1 MNYSEFTFAYFNGS
15 AVNEWSCLAF
25 DHIFCAIR
33 LIIQGEMMMTGN
45 RTVTSEQLQID
56 FLALQSAYGS
66 KPAPTYEERVV
77 VLKKLKASI
86 IENEQEI
93 YDALKKDYG
102 YRSEFDT
109 LMADVLPSVAGIN
122 YAIKNLKKWMK
133 PSKRHSG
140 LMLMPSKVRVHY
152 QPLGV
157 VGVITPWNFPV
168 FLALGPA
175 VQALAAGNRVMIKMS
190 EFTPHANHA
199 LKKVVANLS
208 DHIKIIEGEA
218 DVGAA
223 FSALPFDHLIF
234 TGSSAVGKMV
244 AKSAAD
250 NLTPITLELG
260 GKSPTIIDE
269 SINMGI
275 AVDALIVG
283 KSVNSGQICVSPD
296 YVFVHESRKEEFIT
310 TFIERYSEYHLNSK
324 NENTQT
330 HIVSQKQH
338 KRLLGFLEDAKSKG
352 GRIHAV
358 RPLESNQGKRVY
370 PHLVT
375 DLNDEMDILKEE
387 IFGSILPVL
396 TYTNID
402 EVIRYINARPR
413 PLALYIMSK
422 NKSLIDN
429 ILKSTHSGGVAI
441 NDSAMHVAADDAPFG
456 GVGNSGM
463 GHYHGHEGFLTFSKA
478 KTVLYSSSWLPK
490 NRIILKNR
498 DFVFK
503 TLRSL
508 LLK

>member
-1 MNYSEFTFAYFNGS
+1 MTERKTS
-15 AVNEWSCLAF
+15 ASDKLHV
-25 DHIFCAIR
+25 
-33 LIIQGEMMMTGN
+33 
-45 RTVTSEQLQID
+45 D
-56 FLALQSAYGS
+56 FLALKAAYNA
-66 KPAPTYEERVV
+66 KPMPTYEERVS

-86 IENEQEI
+86 IANEDAI
-93 YDALKKDYG
+93 YDGLKKDYG

-109 LMADVLPSVAGIN
+109 LMADVLPSVASIN

-140 LMLMPSKVRVHY
+140 LLLTPSKVTVHY

-157 VGVITPWNFPV
+157 VGVITPWNFPI

-190 EFTPHANHA
+190 EFTPNANKA
-199 LKKVVANLS
+199 LRKVIEGLT
-208 DHIKIIEGEA
+208 DHIMIVEGEA
-218 DVGAA
+218 NMGAA

-260 GKSPTIIDE
+260 GKSPTIVDE
-269 SINMGI
+269 TISMEI

-296 YVFVHESRKEEFIT
+296 YVFVHESRKDELIS
-310 TFIERYSEYHLNSK
+310 TFIKRYTEYHLDSK

-330 HIVSQKQH
+330 HIVSEKQH
-338 KRLLGFLEDAKSKG
+338 QRILAFLEDAKEKG
-352 GRIHAV
+352 GKLHPV
-358 RPLESNQGKRVY
+358 KPLEDDQGKRVY

-375 DLNDEMDILKEE
+375 NLNEEMEVLKEE
-387 IFGSILPVL
+387 IFGSILPVM
-396 TYTNID
+396 TYSDIS
-402 EVIRYINARPR
+402 EVISHINARPR

-422 NKSLIDN
+422 NKQLIDRLLAN
-429 ILKSTHSGGVAI
+429 THSGGVCI
-441 NDSAMHVAADDAPFG
+441 NDAVMHVAADDAPFG

-463 GHYHGHEGFLTFSKA
+463 GHYHGHEGFLTFTKA
-478 KTVLYSSSWLPK
+478 KTVLHSSSWLPK
-490 NRIILKNR
+490 NRFILKNR

-503 TLRSL
+503 TLRRFM
-508 LLK
+508 LK